1 MFVGGVDTR
10 TGPGAI
16 SLTTLT
22 TEIVT
27 TGTND
32 ALTLANGT
40 LGQLKI
46 LVMKTDGGDGII
58 TPATFANGTNITM
71 DAVLDS
77 VTLVYASTGWVVLAA
92 QNVAIA

>member
-1 MFVGGVDTR
+1 VGGVDTR

-77 VTLVYASTGWVVLAA
+77 ATLVYTSTGWVILAN
-92 QNVAIA
+92 QNCAIA